1 MLRGLK
7 IFAIVALLC
16 PPLTGVL
23 TAFLVGAFEVTMSVN
38 GLLLLAVHL
47 LAGVLGW
54 WIVRK
59 LDRSQTR

>member
-7 IFAIVALLC
+7 IFAIFALLC
-16 PPLTGVL
+16 PLLTGLV
-23 TAFLVGAFEVTMSVN
+23 TAVIVGAFEVTLSVN